1 MKKNIY
7 TLALAAALMASAATL
22 TSCDEDNHGTTP
34 TPPTAEESLYVIPAV
49 DGEAT
54 YLITAT
60 SLDSGR
66 VSAIGNGTE
75 VMNASYWV
83 YKDGEYAFALVY
95 NKGGAGTGASYY
107 LDGNGRIA
115 EKYTYTYNRITTYGT
130 WGDHVITASTGDASK
145 PDAEGN
151 YAQVLLFNYLNAND
165 GTQEEGSINAEN
177 FLGNGEKVHFAGIVE
192 TGNRLYTSVIPGGM
206 SLYGI
211 SHWPEMVTD
220 ASLVT
225 TEAGGSGSGAYTA
238 GVIPSTQYP
247 DSAFVAIYTGS
258 SFDEAPIIARTGKIG
273 FACGR
278 MRSQYYQTIWAA
290 SNGDLYVFSPGYG
303 RSFVS
308 TDALKKVT
316 GTLPSGVVRIKAGET
331 EFDEDYYVN
340 IEALGNKN
348 PLFRCWHIDEDYFLL
363 QLYKN
368 GAESMI
374 NDGQYAD
381 VSELAIFKAE
391 EGTLTLIT
399 GLPENMSI
407 GGEPYGENGAVY
419 IPVNVTTDAYPSFY
433 KVDART
439 ATAVKGL
446 TVETESI
453 KTAGRLTVK
462 H

>member
-1 MKKNIY
+1 MKKNIN
-7 TLALAAALMASAATL
+7 TLMLAAALMASATAL
-22 TSCDEDNHGTTP
+22 TSCDTDNNGTTP
-34 TPPTAEESLYVIPAV
+34 TPPAAEESLYVIPAV

-54 YLITAT
+54 YLITTT

-107 LDGNGRIA
+107 LDNNGRIA

-130 WGDHVITASTGDASK
+130 WGDHVITASTGNASQ

-151 YAQVLLFNYLNAND
+151 YPQVLLFNYLNAND
-165 GTQEEGSINAEN
+165 GTQEEGSLNAEN

-192 TGNRLYTSVIPGGM
+192 TPGRLYTSVISGGM

-220 ASLVT
+220 ATLVT

-247 DSAFVAIYTGS
+247 DSAYVAIYTGS
-258 SFDEAPIIARTGKIG
+258 SFNDTPIIARTGKIG

-303 RSFVS
+303 RSFTS

-331 EFDEDYYVN
+331 HFDEDYYVN

-374 NDGQYAD
+374 NDGQNAD

-391 EGTLTLIT
+391 EGLLTLIT
-399 GLPENMSI
+399 GLPENMAI

-419 IPVNVTTDAYPSFY
+419 IPVNVTTDDYPSFY

-462 H
+462 R

>member
-1 MKKNIY
+1 MKKDIY
-7 TLALAAALMASAATL
+7 TLALAAALMTSATTL
-22 TSCDEDNHGTTP
+22 TSCDNDNNGSTP
-34 TPPTAEESLYVIPAV
+34 APPATEESLYVIPAV

-66 VSAIGNGTE
+66 VTAMGNGTE

-83 YKDGEYAFALVY
+83 YKDGEYVFALVY

-107 LDGNGRIA
+107 LDSDARIT

-130 WGDHVITASTGDASK
+130 WGDHVITASTGNASK

-165 GTQEEGSINAEN
+165 GAQEEGSLNAEN

-192 TGNRLYTSVIPGGM
+192 ASGRLYTSVIPGGM

-258 SFDEAPIIARTGKIG
+258 SFNDTPIIARTGKIG

-290 SNGDLYVFSPGYG
+290 DNGDLYVFSPGYG

-308 TDALKKVT
+308 TDALRKVT
-316 GTLPSGVVRIKAGET
+316 GALPSGVVRIKAGAT

-419 IPVNVTTDAYPSFY
+419 IPVNVTTDDYPSFY
-433 KVDART
+433 KIDART
-439 ATAVKGL
+439 ATALKGL

-462 H
+462 R